1 MKPTTAPVLS
11 YPQLNKRLC
20 AGNRCQCI
28 HGLGAVLS
36 QEGDDG
42 LLHPVAYTSC
52 SLSKSE
58 ANYSITQLEILTV
71 VWAVMYFH
79 CYLYGCSVTVF
90 TDHSAVKVVLE
101 TPSPTG
107 KLSVD
112 GLLLL
117 SLPRQSR
124 QGRNSNSH
132 SVEKAS
138 LHICQITKPHQPCWA
153 SISQSSRDEQPRELC
168 RVCSECG
175 WGTGYRC
182 GHHGPSCDQLRK
194 QHALVSKTTSPNGQ
208 WCMPSA
214 TRRVTGLSRSLWKK

>member
-1 MKPTTAPVLS
+1 MIWTVT
-11 YPQLNKRLC
+11 
-20 AGNRCQCI
+20 
-28 HGLGAVLS
+28 
-36 QEGDDG
+36 
-42 LLHPVAYTSC
+42 
-52 SLSKSE
+52 
-58 ANYSITQLEILTV
+58 YS
-71 VWAVMYFH
+71 H
-79 CYLYGCSVTVF
+79 CYLYGCSVIVF

-107 KLSVD
+107 KLPLD
-112 GLLLL
+112 GLSLL

-138 LHICQITKPHQPCWA
+138 LHICQITKPHQLCWVTA

-182 GHHGPSCDQLRK
+182 GHHGPSCDQSRK
-194 QHALVSKTTSPNGQ
+194 HVQVFQDYLTKWPMVYAIPDQKSHRIVKILVEEIVMVFGVPEAL
-208 WCMPSA
+208 
-214 TRRVTGLSRSLWKK
+214 LSD